1 MTEVDY
7 GGGGHRTRLR
17 EIDDQLVCL
26 WGAPSPVYKGVEE
39 GEGRPSHG
47 APNGTTRENPSSS
60 VGLMPTSSAGYRAT
74 NKALQLLLSSSV
86 CDTCYC

>member
-17 EIDDQLVCL
+17 DQLVCL

-39 GEGRPSHG
+39 GRAIPLYG
-47 APNGTTRENPSSS
+47 APQG
-60 VGLMPTSSAGYRAT
+60 GF
-74 NKALQLLLSSSV
+74 LLLV
-86 CDTCYC
+86 GVGFPLP